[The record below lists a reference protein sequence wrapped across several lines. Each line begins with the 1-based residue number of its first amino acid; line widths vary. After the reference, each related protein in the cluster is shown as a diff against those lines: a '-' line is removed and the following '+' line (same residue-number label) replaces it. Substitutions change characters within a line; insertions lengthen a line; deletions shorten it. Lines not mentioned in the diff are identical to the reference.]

1 MTAEFDPVIY
11 ARDELVPLLEQL
23 SSLTESS
30 EQPAQH
36 QYFKTLLAQL
46 KGASDDGQVVEAFLH
61 LSAAAF
67 LGFEYKPEVAD
78 VLDQLLEKAQHLSE
92 ALSVAGDSKH

>member
-1 MTAEFDPVIY
+1 MTAAFDPVIY

-30 EQPAQH
+30 ERPAQH

-67 LGFEYKPEVAD
+67 LGFEYEPEVAD
-78 VLDQLLEKAQHLSE
+78 VLDALLEKAQHLSD